1 MDNNT
6 RLMSIVFNFEENP
19 LFTREYSS
27 DIVLFQ
33 TFSTIQTNTPVW
45 TPELSKSI
53 FLTAF
58 QVSASSPLSVQLNRE
73 NNVPFMSIILTSSLA
88 TYGESFPSPI
98 RFNPDEGLTVTTDAA
113 GTVNITLIGYE
124 F

>member
-6 RLMSIVFNFEENP
+6 KLMSIVFSSEENP
-19 LFTREYSS
+19 LFTREYAS

-33 TFSTIQTNTPVW
+33 TFSTVQTNTAIW
-45 TPELSKSI
+45 TPDSGKSI

-58 QVSASSPLSVQLNRE
+58 QVSASVPLTIQLKRGG
-73 NNVPFMSIILTSSLA
+73 NNSFLSIILTSTLA
-88 TYGESFPSPI
+88 PYGESYPSSI
-98 RFNPDEGLTVTTDAA
+98 RFNPDEGISVTTSAA
-113 GTVNITLIGYE
+113 GTVNISLMGYE